1 MYKEKGEKRVFW
13 CKKIMMYLTVN
24 EGSEQKQKGG
34 SSDASSDQPSVFS
47 SEILLPAPVLP
58 DPDIV
63 SVMESKQG

>member
-1 MYKEKGEKRVFW
+1 
-13 CKKIMMYLTVN
+13 MMYLTAN